1 MNTFKVSLTVKNK
14 NCNDFPENEFLTE
27 IAKLLQPLDIQG
39 AEIEGKRC
47 GSVIVDL
54 VLRFNQRVSESDV
67 ISVLKTAAQQDNF
80 GSFFVDPESI
90 KQTSPS
96 PTASPSLITSS
107 STTITGGTQGKF
119 KVTFFFYFDR
129 TCL

>member
-1 MNTFKVSLTVKNK
+1 VQFVR
-14 NCNDFPENEFLTE
+14 
-27 IAKLLQPLDIQG
+27 LLAGVL
-39 AEIEGKRC
+39 RC

-67 ISVLKTAAQQDNF
+67 ISVLKTAAQQDSF
-80 GSFFVDPESI
+80 GGFVVDPESI

-107 STTITGGTQGKF
+107 STTTTGGTQG
-119 KVTFFFYFDR
+119 TFEVVFF
-129 TCL
+129 